1 MGMISEFKEF
11 AIKGNLVDMAIA
23 FVMGAA
29 FAKVTTAFVEGMFA
43 PIVGLLLG
51 GVDLAEKKTVLQAA
65 TMDGAGKVATEEIA
79 IHWGAFLTA
88 TIDFLIVAFVMFM
101 IIKAMNRLKKQEPE
115 AAAGP
120 SREEVLMMEIRDALK
135 AR

>member
-11 AIKGNLVDMAIA
+11 AVKGNLVDMAIA

-43 PIVGLLLG
+43 PVVGLILG
-51 GVDLAEKKTVLQAA
+51 GVNLAEKKTVLQAA
-65 TMDGAGKVATEEIA
+65 TMDGAGKIVTEEVA
-79 IHWGAFLTA
+79 IHWGAFLTS

-101 IIKAMNRLKKQEPE
+101 LIKAMNRLKKQEPE
-115 AAAGP
+115 VAAGP
-120 SREEVLMMEIRDALK
+120 TKEEALLMEIRDALK